1 MFHFTLLWIILVFV
15 LLWFGNRL
23 ITHWFDRLLSWRR
36 YGNIR
41 FFAHLLA
48 GIFYSLLV
56 ANGTYASLKLL
67 FTIDPPTLEQIV
79 VMNVYGAIIF
89 IPAFSLYFSLQ
100 FLRSWRKS
108 ELASEKFQKES
119 MRSRLESLKSHLDPH
134 FLFNNL
140 NILSSLIETDP
151 ARSKTFLLT
160 FSDVYRMILHTKSED
175 LISLESEIRF
185 IEKYFF
191 LLENRFGDAI
201 RLEMNLPEELLACYI
216 PPLTLQILVE
226 NAMKHNRISERKP
239 LLIRIYSEG
248 RVIVVSNSLN
258 LKAISPSEK
267 SGSGLDNIR
276 KRFSYFDLHNVRVI
290 TTPTEFQVHLPLIE
304 QAKK

>member
-1 MFHFTLLWIILVFV
+1 MLHFTLLWIITVFT

-41 FFAHLLA
+41 FFTHLLV
-48 GIFYSLLV
+48 GILYSLLV

-67 FTIDPPTLEQIV
+67 FTIDPPTVEQIV
-79 VMNVYGAIIF
+79 VMNVYGAVIF

-151 ARSKTFLLT
+151 ARSKEFLLT

-175 LISLESEIRF
+175 LISLETEIRF

-201 RLEMNLPEELLACYI
+201 RLEITLPEEILSAYI

-239 LLIRIYSEG
+239 LQIRIHSEG

-258 LKAISPSEK
+258 LKQLSPSEK

-276 KRFSYFDLHNVRVI
+276 KRFSYFDIHHVRVI